1 MLFSVEDSFFVCL
14 DCVRYLYIECGMQKT
29 ISESSLAWWSMFV
42 LGVVL
47 IWVYTIFFS
56 LPKHDEV
63 VAVSSPSQEQEAS
76 EDVWVIAPVQIATTQ
91 KDSWTRRDEPV
102 QQPTMYTQ
110 TTSPQNNSD
119 DALDDWVKQDI
130 TRTPTYIVSTNQLFN
145 KETTETEYQ
154 VTQPTQPQK
163 TIQEAQI
170 LTLAGT
176 HHWVWVMKSAKYL
189 WIMDSVQ
196 YILKNNDNTHFAYL
210 GKQLPEVADKL
221 ASLWGKSI
229 AITAKNDIHTHWL
242 FGDKIIFLLAP
253 IYVGKKQLFFVYFAE
268 ARDRWFIQVDNDIFE
283 TTKPLLREL
292 FTKRYN
298 RY

>member
-1 MLFSVEDSFFVCL
+1 
-14 DCVRYLYIECGMQKT
+14 MQKT

-63 VAVSSPSQEQEAS
+63 VAIASPSQEPKAPE
-76 EDVWVIAPVQIATTQ
+76 EDWIIAPVQVAATS
-91 KDSWTRRDEPV
+91 KDAWEREEE
-102 QQPTMYTQ
+102 QPTMYTQ
-110 TTSPQNNSD
+110 TTSTQHNREVVNNDNEVSWVPQ
-119 DALDDWVKQDI
+119 AT

-145 KETTETEYQ
+145 KEWGEPELQ
-154 VTQPTQPQK
+154 VNQPTQPQI

-170 LTLAGT
+170 LSLAGT
-176 HHWVWVMKSAKYL
+176 HHWVWIMKSAKYL

-196 YILKNNDNTHFAYL
+196 YILKNNDNTHFAYI
-210 GKQLPEVADKL
+210 GKQLPEIVDKVT
-221 ASLWGKSI
+221 SLWGKSI
-229 AITAKNDIHTHWL
+229 AFTAKSDIHTHWL
-242 FGDKIIFLLAP
+242 FGDKVIFILVPTYL
-253 IYVGKKQLFFVYFAE
+253 GKKQLFFVYFAE
-268 ARDRWFIQVDNDIFE
+268 AKDRWFIQVDNDIFE

-298 RY
+298 R